1 MLVYDKCDRAIN
13 CVFCRGL
20 PISLLFSGLLKKGL
34 YKGRWSLAES
44 FFNQNYCHACHTRFA
59 VFFPLPSCCV
69 SSLVSLLN
77 RTAGRRGGRQNA
89 PVLQEWQGHYLRVLS
104 WSSLNIILCFLVFYK
119 MICFKFFKQNYCH
132 TCQTRFA
139 VFFHVPSCC
148 VSSLITGLTTRGQHN
163 LSTICFRNRFYCKGN
178 KGRCKESTIRG
189 HRKNLS
195 PRWDSNPRPSV
206 F

>member
-1 MLVYDKCDRAIN
+1 MHQWWFCQLFQDARGVQWSRVWEISFYWTPTKFCHVHDLKRA
-13 CVFCRGL
+13 
-20 PISLLFSGLLKKGL
+20 
-34 YKGRWSLAES
+34 
-44 FFNQNYCHACHTRFA
+44 
-59 VFFPLPSCCV
+59 
-69 SSLVSLLN
+69 SLLN

-139 VFFHVPSCC
+139 VFFHLPSCC

-163 LSTICFRNRFYCKGN
+163 LSTICFRNRFYCN
-178 KGRCKESTIRG
+178 FIINVLDLACAS
-189 HRKNLS
+189 
-195 PRWDSNPRPSV
+195 SV
-206 F
+206 AVYR